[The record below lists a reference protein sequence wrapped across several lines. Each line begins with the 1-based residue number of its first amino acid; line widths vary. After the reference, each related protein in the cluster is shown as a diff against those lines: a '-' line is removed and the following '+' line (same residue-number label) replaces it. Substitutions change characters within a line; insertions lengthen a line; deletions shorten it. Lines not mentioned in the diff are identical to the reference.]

1 MAYSVDQLKSA
12 IAQGGGLAKAN
23 QFLVNLPSFGRYDA
37 STINLLCASVNLPGR
52 QILTMERL
60 IGVKGR
66 KLPNGFASDDVS
78 LTFYVLNNYEAVRY
92 FHEWQERTISQASYE
107 LAYPADYQ
115 RDVVISQLKRPVRFD
130 VPLDIFGREFN
141 LQIGSREQLVYRVKL
156 QDAFCTTVTAVE
168 YNSDP
173 DGLVQ
178 ITAELSYTN
187 WEQLS

>member
-1 MAYSVDQLKSA
+1 MAYAVDQLKA
-12 IAQGGGLAKAN
+12 TIAQGGGLARAN
-23 QFLVNLPSFGRYDA
+23 QFLVNLPSLGRYDT

-60 IGVKGR
+60 VGVKGR

-92 FHEWQERTISQASYE
+92 FHDWQALAVGQASYE
-107 LAYPADYQ
+107 ISYPAAYQ
-115 RDVVISQLKRPVRFD
+115 RDVTIAQLKRPIRFD
-130 VPLDIFGREFN
+130 VPFDLFGREYN
-141 LQIGSREQLVYRVKL
+141 LQVGSRASLVYRVRL
-156 QDAFCTTVTAVE
+156 QDAFCTTVNAIE

-187 WEQLS
+187 WDLV